1 MIRALALVLEPII
14 PCHQIQRPI
23 SWQEQFGRQAPLD
36 VEVGFGLGEFLI
48 RSARE
53 NPQRDYVGIE
63 QNWERICKAL
73 ESIAKIKGTAG
84 PRGVLPCTTSEVV
97 QGKGTAGPRALSNIR
112 ILKVDARLAFERLF
126 HPESI
131 EKVYCLFPC
140 PWPKKAHVRHRL
152 FSADF
157 LRLLNSRLKPR
168 GEVKILTDFL
178 AFVQW
183 IEGQIPD
190 TGFQIRRETVKPRYD
205 TKFERKWRREGQEE
219 FSELTLMK
227 ERHSAV
233 PLKEDVPLKAYE
245 VKDFHPSR
253 FRLKNQTGDI
263 SVIFKDMIFDSAQK
277 RAMIH
282 VVVAEQTL
290 TQHFWIVVFEKERGW
305 RICGADGQ
313 NLLPTEGLARAL
325 ELVYEAA
332 VNSMVNS

>member
-73 ESIAKIKGTAG
+73 ESIAKI
-84 PRGVLPCTTSEVV
+84 
-97 QGKGTAGPRALSNIR
+97 KGTAGPRALSNIR

>member
-23 SWQEQFGRQAPLD
+23 SWQEQFGRQAQLD

-48 RSARE
+48 RSARK

-73 ESIAKIKGTAG
+73 ESIAKI
-84 PRGVLPCTTSEVV
+84 
-97 QGKGTAGPRALSNIR
+97 KGTAGPRALSNIR

-183 IEGQIPD
+183 IEGQ
-190 TGFQIRRETVKPRYD
+190 T
-205 TKFERKWRREGQEE
+205 
-219 FSELTLMK
+219 
-227 ERHSAV
+227 
-233 PLKEDVPLKAYE
+233 
-245 VKDFHPSR
+245 
-253 FRLKNQTGDI
+253 
-263 SVIFKDMIFDSAQK
+263 
-277 RAMIH
+277 
-282 VVVAEQTL
+282 
-290 TQHFWIVVFEKERGW
+290 
-305 RICGADGQ
+305 
-313 NLLPTEGLARAL
+313 
-325 ELVYEAA
+325 
-332 VNSMVNS
+332 